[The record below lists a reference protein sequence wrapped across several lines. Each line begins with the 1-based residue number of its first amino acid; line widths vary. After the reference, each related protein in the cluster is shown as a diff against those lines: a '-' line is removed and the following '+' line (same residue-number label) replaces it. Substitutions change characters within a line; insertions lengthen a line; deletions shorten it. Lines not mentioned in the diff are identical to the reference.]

1 MLSCQDVFISSL
13 TMDFFPSTSD
23 GAIYTTNGGFADND
37 NYATADSWTQIFTWG
52 NYTPTGRES
61 IHTLTLTC
69 IDSLYV

>member
-1 MLSCQDVFISSL
+1 
-13 TMDFFPSTSD
+13 MDFFPATSD
-23 GAIYTTNGGFADND
+23 GAVYTTNGGFADN
-37 NYATADSWTQIFTWG
+37 YANADSWTQIFTWA